1 LIENLK
7 LFEQGQPLYVL
18 APLAGFT
25 DLPFRRV
32 VKKFGADL
40 TVSEMISS
48 NALVYGSEKT
58 KKMIEKSD
66 NENPYSVQIAGA
78 NENIVKSAV
87 EILNRENGIDIIDL
101 NSGCPVSKIIKSG
114 SGSALLRDLKML
126 ENITRT
132 IKESSNK
139 SLTSVK
145 VRIGFS
151 EKNHIEIAKAVEN
164 GGADFITIHGRT
176 RSGGFKSEVDYDS
189 IAEIK
194 ESISIPVIANGDITD
209 FKKAQYVLNHTKA
222 DGLMIGRGAV
232 GKPWIFHQLKTGSE
246 TVEPEIKKRIIL
258 EHFDSMIDFYGERG
272 LILFR
277 KHLHTYSKGIDGAS
291 EFRNFINFEEDVTK
305 ARDSIG
311 KYF

>member
-1 LIENLK
+1 LK
-7 LFEQGQPLYVL
+7 LFEKNKPIYVL

-66 NENPYSVQIAGA
+66 NENPYSVQISGA
-78 NENIVKSAV
+78 NQEIIKGAV
-87 EILNRENGIDIIDL
+87 EILNQENGIDIIDL
-101 NSGCPVSKIIKSG
+101 NSGCPVQKVIKSG
-114 SGSALLRDLKML
+114 SGSALLKDLKML

-132 IKESSNK
+132 IKSNSNK

-151 EKNHIEIAKAVEN
+151 EKNHVDIAKAVEN

-194 ESISIPVIANGDITD
+194 ANVSIPVIANGDITD

-232 GKPWIFHQLKTGSE
+232 GKPWIFHQLKTDSE
-246 TVEPEIKKRIIL
+246 TIEPEIKKQIIL
-258 EHFDSMIDFYGERG
+258 EHFDSMIDFYGVRG

-291 EFRNFINFEEDVTK
+291 EFRNLINFEEDVSK
-305 ARDSIG
+305 AREMIQ

>member
-1 LIENLK
+1 MK
-7 LFEQGQPLYVL
+7 LFEKNKPIYVL

-66 NENPYSVQIAGA
+66 NENPYSVQISGA
-78 NENIVKSAV
+78 NQEIIKGAV
-87 EILNRENGIDIIDL
+87 EILNQENGIDIIDL
-101 NSGCPVSKIIKSG
+101 NSGCPVQKVIKSG
-114 SGSALLRDLKML
+114 SGSALLKDLKML

-132 IKESSNK
+132 IKSNSNK

-151 EKNHIEIAKAVEN
+151 EKNHVDIAKAVEN

-194 ESISIPVIANGDITD
+194 ANVSIPVIANGDITD

-232 GKPWIFHQLKTGSE
+232 GKPWIFHQLKTDSE
-246 TVEPEIKKRIIL
+246 TIEPEIKKQIIL
-258 EHFDSMIDFYGERG
+258 EHFDSMIDFYGVRG

-291 EFRNFINFEEDVTK
+291 EFRNLINFEEDVSK
-305 ARDSIG
+305 AREMIQ